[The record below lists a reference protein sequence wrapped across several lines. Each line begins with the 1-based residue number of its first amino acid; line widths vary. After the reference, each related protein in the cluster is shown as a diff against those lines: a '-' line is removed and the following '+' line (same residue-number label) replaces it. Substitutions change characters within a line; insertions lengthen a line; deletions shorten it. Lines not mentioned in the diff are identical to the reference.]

1 MKNLLKLLSLV
12 LILSFTSC
20 KPEDLDDNKPAPSGK
35 YSHGVWILN
44 EGLYTSGSAS
54 VDFYHKDSSV
64 REENIFQRVNQR
76 PMGDVLQSMLEYNG
90 HYYAVVNNSNKI
102 EVLDTKDF
110 KSVGVIEG
118 LTSPRYML
126 PISAEKAYVTDLYAR
141 SISIVNPTTY
151 SITGKIDYNT
161 GGDTSWQN
169 WTEQMI
175 AVGKEVFVCAVKE
188 EKVLVIN
195 SETDKITDTIPVLA
209 EPQWMAKDKNGKIWV
224 MSDGSIDTRNSHLYR
239 IDPATHTVEKEFI
252 FPSTKIGPVRL
263 KLNAAGDQLYFIY
276 KDVYRMDISATEL
289 PMQPLIPAAGKQL
302 YGLGV
307 DPKNGDI
314 YIGDAID
321 HVQNGQVYRYKS
333 DGTLIQTIPAGNSPL
348 DFLFVD

>member
-1 MKNLLKLLSLV
+1 MKNLLKVFGLL
-12 LILSFTSC
+12 LILGFSSC
-20 KPEDLDDNKPAPSGK
+20 RPDDIEITQPPSGA
-35 YSHGVWILN
+35 YTNGVWILN

-76 PMGDVLQSMLEYNG
+76 PMGDVLQSMLKYQG
-90 HYYAVVNNSNKI
+90 RYYAVVNNSNKI
-102 EVLDTKDF
+102 EVLNEKDF

-118 LTSPRYML
+118 LTSPRYIL
-126 PISAEKAYVTDLYAR
+126 PVSPIKAYVTDLYGR
-141 SISIVNPTTY
+141 CVWIVNPASF
-151 SITGKIDYNT
+151 SISGKIDFNT

-175 AVGKEVFVCAVKE
+175 FQNNEIFICAVKE
-188 EKVLVIN
+188 EALITLDVK
-195 SETDKITDTIPVLA
+195 SDKFTDTIPLLA

-224 MSDGSIDTRNSHLYR
+224 MSDGSIENRSSHLFRVNPVTHR
-239 IDPATHTVEKEFI
+239 IEKQFT
-252 FPSTKIGPVRL
+252 FPNTKIGPLRL
-263 KLNAAGDQLYFIY
+263 KTNADGSELYFIY
-276 KDVYRMDISATEL
+276 KDVYRMSIDATQL
-289 PMQPLIPAAGKQL
+289 PTQPLISADGKQL

-333 DGTLIQTIPAGNSPL
+333 DGTLIQTILAGNSPL
-348 DFLFVD
+348 DFLFVN